1 MSELLSLP
9 PYGPRDEATFLAEM
23 SALTAH
29 HLRGCA
35 AYQRIWP
42 EWQRADSVAELPWLH
57 VGLFKLLQL
66 RTEAEGLQHQRT
78 LHSSSTSGQGA
89 SQVVL
94 DARSARL
101 QGQSSVAILQNFI
114 GSERRPLV
122 VLDSARALR
131 SAQMSA
137 RIAAALSLRP
147 LASDM
152 HFVLDDIQRPEG
164 LHWRQLIDA
173 IQEASGAILY
183 GFTYLLWAAWADV
196 PAEVRAV
203 LRTKRLHF
211 VHSGGWKKLES
222 ARVDHAAFA
231 ARLLADAG
239 PGSAVT
245 DYYGLVEQV
254 GVIYPL
260 CSEGYRHVPVWAEVI
275 VRDPWSLQPLVDHPG
290 QLQLMNPLAWGAP
303 YHNVL
308 TEDMARIVPGACA
321 CGRQGARFVLL
332 GRMPKAEV
340 RGCANV

>member
-1 MSELLSLP
+1 MSELLTLA
-9 PYGPRDEATFLAEM
+9 PYGPRDDAQFLTEM
-23 SALTAH
+23 TALSRH
-29 HLRGCA
+29 HLNGCVP
-35 AYQRIWP
+35 YRQIWP
-42 EWQRADSVAELPWLH
+42 DWEHAHRPADLPWLH
-57 VGLFKLLQL
+57 VGLFKLLQF
-66 RTEAEGLQHQRT
+66 RTDAEGLQHQRV

-101 QGQSSVAILQNFI
+101 QGQSSVAILQDFI
-114 GSERRPLV
+114 GAERRPLV
-122 VLDSARALR
+122 VLDSAKALR

-147 LASDM
+147 LASDL
-152 HFVLDDIQRPEG
+152 HFVLDDVLAPTE
-164 LHWRQLIDA
+164 LHWQQLLTAVQGTSAA
-173 IQEASGAILY
+173 IIY
-183 GFTYLLWAAWADV
+183 GFTYLLWQAWTEV

-203 LRTKRLHF
+203 LRTKQLHF

-222 ARVDHAAFA
+222 AKVDHIAFS

-254 GVIYPL
+254 GVVYPL
-260 CSEGYRHVPVWAEVI
+260 CSHGFRHVPVWAEVI
-275 VRDPWSLQPLVDHPG
+275 VRDPWTLEPLIDTPG
-290 QLQLMNPLAWGAP
+290 QLQSMNTLAWGAP

-308 TEDMARIVPGACA
+308 TEDMAKIVPGTCP
-321 CGRQGARFVLL
+321 CGRQGTRFELL